1 MSGMNY
7 HQPTM
12 STQPQALLAALWQK
26 NYPKILAHL
35 DLLDQAATTTPLPA
49 PLQKEAAAVAHKL
62 AGSLGMY
69 GYPAGTEAA
78 RQLEQELDL
87 PTPNQSTLQ
96 QLTKTLRQSIPTS
109 S

>member
-1 MSGMNY
+1 
-7 HQPTM
+7 M
-12 STQPQALLAALWQK
+12 STRPQALLATLWAK
-26 NYPKILAHL
+26 NYPKIQAHL
-35 DLLDQAATTTPLPA
+35 AVLDQAATTTPLPES
-49 PLQKEAAAVAHKL
+49 LKKEATSVAHKL

-96 QLTKTLRQSIPTS
+96 HLAQRLRQTIPTPG
-109 S
+109 